1 MSSNNLIELSEP
13 PPEFDPRQYPT
24 IALHFFGLVASPVSA
39 GASEIDGLDF
49 DEAA

>member
-1 MSSNNLIELSEP
+1 MSPHNLTELAEP
-13 PPEFDPRQYPT
+13 PPEFDPRQYPM

-39 GASEIDGLDF
+39 GASKIDGLDF